1 MVKSKANLLEA
12 EIKTQT
18 DVLKKLKD
26 SNGSKSAIKD
36 AATLLFS
43 LKKDLALAEIDDLL
57 EYDSNLKTDWK
68 NDPVAGIDWNSVPV
82 VQDAHEIKL
91 RDELNKAKLD
101 LKIEQKSTER
111 LRNQVKRLQSDA
123 KEQKEKRKEKRAKKK
138 ALKEKMDAKVQGKH
152 FKPYRI
158 W

>member
-1 MVKSKANLLEA
+1 MLEA
-12 EIKTQT
+12 EIKIQT

-26 SNGSKSAIKD
+26 SNGSKSSIRN
-36 AATLLFS
+36 AANLLFS

-91 RDELNKAKLD
+91 RDELNKTKLD
-101 LKIEQKSTER
+101 LKIEQKTTER
-111 LRNQVKRLQSDA
+111 LRNQVKGLQSDA

-138 ALKEKMDAKVQGKH
+138 AFKEEMDAKVKGKN
-152 FKPYRI
+152 FKPSRI